1 MRVAEF
7 IKESEAKREVAKRV
21 EAINS
26 MRILQMGVEI
36 KVVNGLEVLILLLLI
51 FRELEEVILSLLFVL
66 LEQFL
71 ITKLI
76 VAKPQEFD

>member
-1 MRVAEF
+1 MAGF
-7 IKESEAKREVAKRV
+7 IKESEAERAVAKRV
-21 EAINS
+21 EAINW
-26 MRILQMGVEI
+26 MRFLQMGVEI

-51 FRELEEVILSLLFVL
+51 SRELGEVILSLLFVL